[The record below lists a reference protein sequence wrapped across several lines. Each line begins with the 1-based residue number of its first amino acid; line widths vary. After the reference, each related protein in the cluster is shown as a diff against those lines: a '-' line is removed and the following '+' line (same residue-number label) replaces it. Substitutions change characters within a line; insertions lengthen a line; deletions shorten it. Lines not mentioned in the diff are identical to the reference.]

1 MSSVSCVCWEWQ
13 RDDGGFSPYL
23 PEVSNEIEA
32 ANHAGLGWHN
42 LGSAR
47 VYTVDFARMIQ
58 RKNASGARKPLTRE
72 LSELGTCS
80 WHSKDSKHKVHILQN
95 SGGGLLDYS
104 LEQWVC

>member
-23 PEVSNEIEA
+23 PEVSNEIET
-32 ANHAGLGWHN
+32 ANHAGQGRHD

-58 RKNASGARKPLTRE
+58 RKNATGTYEATTDTR
-72 LSELGTCS
+72 G
-80 WHSKDSKHKVHILQN
+80 V
-95 SGGGLLDYS
+95 
-104 LEQWVC
+104 